1 MKYWLAGLLVCA
13 ESAIAAGIGN
23 TEGQGDGT
31 RTANQQLAKQANN
44 PLGLLTQLQFR
55 TVSGWD
61 IPDTDERG
69 TQTQLQ
75 ATLPFKPFGW
85 LRTPTILRIT
95 LPHGNLSGDDSISAF
110 GGVQLYGQAAF
121 SRPWGSW
128 VAGLSV
134 SVPSADERRA
144 GESWQAGPAAGFM
157 ITRFENLVVGA
168 LVQNPIAVS
177 PSGEKKASSNLEISP
192 TLTYNL
198 PDGWF
203 VGLSDF
209 DWNIDWSAGEA
220 VLPIGLQAGRVFRI
234 GGHAYSLSIQAGRV
248 LSAPDGDPFPVML
261 AGIEFTSLHPE
272 IP

>member
-1 MKYWLAGLLVCA
+1 MKYRLTALLLFAGVA
-13 ESAIAAGIGN
+13 DATDTRDNSHHDAA
-23 TEGQGDGT
+23 D
-31 RTANQQLAKQANN
+31 RDANQQLAKQANN
-44 PLGLLTQLQFR
+44 PIGLLTQLQLR
-55 TVSGWD
+55 TVTGWD
-61 IPDTDERG
+61 IPGPDSRG

-85 LRTPTILRIT
+85 LHTPTILRVT

-110 GGVQLYGQAAF
+110 GGLQLYGQAAF

-144 GESWQAGPAAGFM
+144 GQSWQAGPAAGFM
-157 ITRFENLVVGA
+157 ITKFENLVFGA
-168 LVQNPIAVS
+168 LLQNPIAVS
-177 PSGEKKASSNLEISP
+177 PSGEEKAGSNLEISP

-220 VLPIGLQAGRVFRI
+220 VLPVGLQAGRVFRI
-234 GGHAYSLSIQAGRV
+234 GGRAFSFSIQAGRV

>member
-1 MKYWLAGLLVCA
+1 MKYWLVALLMCA
-13 ESAIAAGIGN
+13 EAAIAAGTDN
-23 TEGQGDGT
+23 ANHHDDQA
-31 RTANQQLAKQANN
+31 RAANQQLAKQANN
-44 PLGLLTQLQFR
+44 PLGLLTQLQLR
-55 TVSGWD
+55 TVTGWD
-61 IPDTDERG
+61 IPGPDSRG

-85 LRTPTILRIT
+85 LRTPTILRVT

-110 GGVQLYGQAAF
+110 GGLQLYGQAAF
-121 SRPWGSW
+121 SRSWGSW

-134 SVPSADERRA
+134 SVPSADERKA
-144 GESWQAGPAAGFM
+144 GQSWQAGPAAGFM
-157 ITRFENLVVGA
+157 ITKYENLVFGA
-168 LVQNPIAVS
+168 LVQNPVAVS
-177 PSGEKKASSNLEISP
+177 PSGKEKASSNLEISP

-220 VLPIGLQAGRVFRI
+220 LLPVGLQAGRVFRL
-234 GGHAYSLSIQAGRV
+234 GGRAYSLSIQAGRV